1 MKQKLKN
8 RKAAGAKKKTA
19 SPQTRSP
26 EDAVRLQD
34 AKIAF
39 EMRKVELPLDRILP
53 TRIVK
58 NPGNL
63 RRYRAIVSSLPEVG
77 LVEPLVVHPQ
87 RDDPNTYFILDGHL
101 RYLALKQLGHTVA
114 ECLIA
119 TDDEGFTYNARINR
133 LPPIQCHKMI
143 VRAVRN
149 GVKPERIAA
158 ALDMP
163 LKVVRGLITLLDGI
177 HEEAA
182 EMLRDKNVTAK
193 TIRLL
198 KKVTGLRQIEMAE
211 LMRNTNNYTAGYAE
225 ALVLGTR
232 KDQLVNPAVPKE
244 KTGLTSEAV
253 AQMEREMESL
263 ERDFKAI
270 EATYRENMMS
280 LTLARSYLRKL
291 LKNGKVVRFLN
302 AHYADLYSEL
312 ESTAMA
318 EGL

>member
-1 MKQKLKN
+1 MKRKSKN
-8 RKAAGAKKKTA
+8 KKATSRKIKPAAPSSHAPAKA
-19 SPQTRSP
+19 ESGNG
-26 EDAVRLQD
+26 

-53 TRIVK
+53 MRVVK

-63 RRYRAIVSSLPEVG
+63 RRYRTILTSMPEVG

-87 RDDPNTYFILDGHL
+87 RNQPNTYLLLDGHL
-101 RYLALKQLGHTVA
+101 RYLALKQLGKIVA
-114 ECLIA
+114 ECIIA
-119 TDDEGFTYNARINR
+119 NDDEGFTYNARVNR

-143 VRAVRN
+143 VKAVRN

-163 LKVVRGLITLLDGI
+163 LSVVRGLITLLDGI

-198 KKVTGLRQIEMAE
+198 KKATGLRQIEIAE
-211 LMRNTNNYTAGYAE
+211 LMGNANNYTAGYAE
-225 ALVLGTR
+225 ALILGTR
-232 KDQLVNPAVPKE
+232 TDQLVNPAAPKE
-244 KTGLTSEAV
+244 KAGLTPEAV
-253 AQMEREMESL
+253 AKMEREMESL

-270 EATYRENMMS
+270 EATYTENMMS

-291 LKNGKVVRFLN
+291 LKNAKVVRFLN
-302 AHYADLYSEL
+302 TNYADLYSEL
-312 ESTAMA
+312 ETMATA